1 MPQACAEAGSAA
13 PEPGAIARVSNSIED
28 VSHMYSDVDL
38 RIRLAIKPDESACSG
53 DGCLANQTFDAKVQA
68 IGQRLSQLAY
78 VTYPELKKRTPR
90 FEFAVADKKG
100 IGTASNANGKI
111 VIFRSIQNM
120 DLGDEALAFL
130 LAREMGHVI
139 ARHHNSNAATKMLF
153 TVLSGIFFPAVSIL
167 SASSAAA
174 QATTAT
180 SVLTSTA
187 STVTSYVGSE
197 VALSRI
203 KPSQLTEAD
212 DVSLILLQRM
222 GLAKAEIAQSLEFI
236 VEKEN
241 GVAWEKDLYQSIHY
255 ARKLAG
261 EPKTIAAELEP
272 LPVADS
278 DAGVNAG
285 ALSARQ
291 NNIEQTQMDLVHV
304 AQPNLP
310 GQ

>member
-1 MPQACAEAGSAA
+1 MYTPQVLAEASLAA
-13 PEPGAIARVSNSIED
+13 PKAGAIARVGNSIDD
-28 VSHMYSDVDL
+28 VSHIYSDVDM
-38 RIRLAIKPDESACSG
+38 RIRLAIKPDEKACSG
-53 DGCLANQTFDAKVQA
+53 DECLANQAFDVRVQA
-68 IGQRLSQLAY
+68 LGQRLAQLAY
-78 VTYPELKKRTPR
+78 VVYPALKKRTPH
-90 FEFAVADKKG
+90 FEFAVVDKKG
-100 IGTASNANGKI
+100 IGSASNANGKI

-139 ARHHNSNAATKMLF
+139 AHHHNNNAATKMLF

-187 STVTSYVGSE
+187 STVTSYLGSE

-212 DVSLILLQRM
+212 DISMVLLQRM
-222 GLAKAEIAQSLEFI
+222 GFAKAEIAQSLEFI

-241 GVAWEKDLYQSIHY
+241 GAAWEKDLYKSIHY

-261 EPKTIAAELEP
+261 EPETVTVEFEP
-272 LPVADS
+272 LPIADS
-278 DAGVNAG
+278 DAGANAG
-285 ALSARQ
+285 ALTARQ
-291 NNIEQTQMDLVHV
+291 DSIEKTPVDVAHV
-304 AQPNLP
+304 EQSN
-310 GQ
+310 